1 MFTAAKRRPK
11 VRNLL
16 NVIKFEVV
24 RSLKKP
30 SFWIAAILV
39 PVVFAGYIFICALV
53 GYNTGSSIES
63 GSAVSGLNL
72 AIVDKSD
79 YLEYYKFTNEANEEQ
94 SLKQYDDFDTALEA
108 LKKREIDVL
117 YYLPADFVES
127 QNVEIYSKPEHA
139 SITDDFKAP
148 ISALL
153 NQSAKTNIEEIDAKV
168 LTSDLNY
175 NTTTFDAKDDHVI
188 ELKEQLTALVAPA
201 AAIVLFYILMAMLG
215 NRLSVAMT
223 EEKENRISELL
234 LVSLK
239 PIHLITGKIISLMI
253 IGIIQL
259 IILLIPVAAI
269 YYLGLQ
275 RGIIPAEFA
284 INFDL
289 TSILCS
295 LALLLASYF
304 LFTSINVLVG
314 TLVSTAKEA
323 TNFAGFIVII
333 MIIPFMMINVF
344 ADGENSMLS
353 YVLTYF
359 PLSAPLSLMLRSVF
373 NNLPTWELALGIT
386 DILVFSIITIRIATH
401 VFCHNAVDFS
411 IKSKFKNFG
420 KTRKHWS

>member
-1 MFTAAKRRPK
+1 M
-11 VRNLL
+11 RNLF
-16 NVIKFEVV
+16 NVIRFEVV

-39 PVVFAGYIFICALV
+39 PVVFAAYIFICALV

-63 GSAVSGLNL
+63 GSAVANL
-72 AIVDKSD
+72 KLAVVDKSD
-79 YLEYYKFTNEANEEQ
+79 YLKYFEFTNEADEEQ
-94 SLKQYDDFDTALEA
+94 SLEQYEELDTALEA

-117 YYLPADFVES
+117 YYLPADFAET
-127 QNVEIYSKPEHA
+127 QNVEIYSKPER
-139 SITDDFKAP
+139 SKITDDFKAP
-148 ISALL
+148 IAALL
-153 NQSAKTNIEEIDAKV
+153 NQSAKKNVKTIDAKV
-168 LTSDLNY
+168 LSNELNFS
-175 NTTTFDAKDDHVI
+175 TTTFDANDNHVI
-188 ELKEQLTALVAPA
+188 ELKEQLTALVAPVA
-201 AAIVLFYILMAMLG
+201 AVVLFYILMAMLG

-259 IILLIPVAAI
+259 IILLIPVAAV

-275 RGIIPAEFA
+275 RGVIPAEYTIDF
-284 INFDL
+284 NL
-289 TSILCS
+289 QSILSS
-295 LALLLASYF
+295 LALLISSYF

-333 MIIPFMMINVF
+333 MIIPFVMINIF
-344 ADGENSMLS
+344 TTGENSTLS
-353 YVLTYF
+353 YILSYF
-359 PLSAPLSLMLRSVF
+359 PLSAPLSLMLRAIF
-373 NNLPTWELALGIT
+373 NNLPSWELALGIA
-386 DILVFSIITIRIATH
+386 DILIFSFIIIRIATH

-411 IKSKFKNFG
+411 IKNKFKNFG
-420 KTRKHWS
+420 KTRKNWS

>member
-1 MFTAAKRRPK
+1 M
-11 VRNLL
+11 
-16 NVIKFEVV
+16 
-24 RSLKKP
+24 
-30 SFWIAAILV
+30 
-39 PVVFAGYIFICALV
+39 
-53 GYNTGSSIES
+53 
-63 GSAVSGLNL
+63 
-72 AIVDKSD
+72 
-79 YLEYYKFTNEANEEQ
+79 
-94 SLKQYDDFDTALEA
+94 
-108 LKKREIDVL
+108 
-117 YYLPADFVES
+117 
-127 QNVEIYSKPEHA
+127 
-139 SITDDFKAP
+139 
-148 ISALL
+148 
-153 NQSAKTNIEEIDAKV
+153 
-168 LTSDLNY
+168 
-175 NTTTFDAKDDHVI
+175 I

-259 IILLIPVAAI
+259 IILLIPVASI

-295 LALLLASYF
+295 LTLLLASYF